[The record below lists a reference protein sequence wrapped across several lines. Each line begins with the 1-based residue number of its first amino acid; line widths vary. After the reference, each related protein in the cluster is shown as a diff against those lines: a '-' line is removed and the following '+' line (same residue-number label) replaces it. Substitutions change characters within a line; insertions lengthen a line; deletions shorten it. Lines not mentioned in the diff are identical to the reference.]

1 MAADHRDRPGFSLRR
16 WSQRKLEATRA
27 ATAPAAPA
35 ASPPALAPAGPQTAT
50 AETPP
55 VAAAAPRAELP
66 SPEGLD
72 FDSDFTPFL
81 QPKVDE
87 ALKRQALKKLF
98 GDPRFNVMDG
108 LDVYID
114 DYSRPDPLPPGM
126 LEQLVQG
133 RYLFN
138 PPRTRVNAQGVVE
151 EVPPDEV
158 AADAPGDPAV
168 GDGEKEAA
176 GETAAHGDPATGLP
190 LRSTGEAGVPSD
202 SAGETGA
209 VPIPAPHEG
218 PPSR

>member
-1 MAADHRDRPGFSLRR
+1 MAADETKRTGFSLKR

-27 ATAPAAPA
+27 ATAPAAPT
-35 ASPPALAPAGPQTAT
+35 ASPPALAPAGPPTPTAV
-50 AETPP
+50 TPP
-55 VAAAAPRAELP
+55 VEVAAPRAELP

-81 QPKVDE
+81 RPKVDE

-138 PPRTRVNAQGVVE
+138 PPRTRVNAQGLVE

-168 GDGEKEAA
+168 EDGVKAAA
-176 GETAAHGDPATGLP
+176 GETVAPGDATTGLP
-190 LRSTGEAGVPSD
+190 PPSTGEAGVPSD
-202 SAGETGA
+202 SAAEIVA
-209 VPIPAPHEG
+209 VPVPPPHEG